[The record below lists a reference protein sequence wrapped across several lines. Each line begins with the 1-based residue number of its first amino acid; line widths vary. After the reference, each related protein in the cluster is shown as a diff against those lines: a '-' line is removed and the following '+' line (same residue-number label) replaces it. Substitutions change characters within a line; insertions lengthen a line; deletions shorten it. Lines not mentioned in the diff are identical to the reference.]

1 MVHRG
6 SRFAFTL
13 IELLVVI
20 AIIAILAIVVV
31 LTLNPAQLLAQSRDA
46 NRVSDMATL
55 QSAIN
60 LYSTDQ
66 SGASSYS
73 LGSSTVVYVSI
84 PDSSSICGDL
94 GLSALPAGDSYS
106 CASATSSRNTN
117 ASGWIPIDFQNISA
131 GTPISSLPVDATN
144 NSSSWLYYT
153 YTTAGGKYQ
162 ITAHLESQ
170 KYLASEPASGG
181 ADPLLYTAGTN
192 LSLSP
197 FAGGMAAWWPLNEGT
212 ATTAYDDS
220 GFGHNGTLYA
230 NTTPTAFWTTTGCKL
245 SACPNFSG
253 ASLDFVSTTYP
264 NVVSNTNVFT
274 WTAWMNMNN
283 TGTVVIIGN
292 RYGSTWMKLTPSA
305 WEVSGGIIAN
315 VLPRNQ
321 WEQVVIVKN
330 SQNYSYYLNGSLVG
344 SAAGPSTSATFP
356 FYIGYDPN
364 FPTDG
369 SMTGQINNVRIYQ
382 RALSGSE
389 VQALYNAG
397 E

>member
-6 SRFAFTL
+6 SHSAFTL

-20 AIIAILAIVVV
+20 AIIAILAVVVV
-31 LTLNPAQLLAQSRDA
+31 LTLNPAELLRQSRDA
-46 NRVSDMATL
+46 NRISDMATL
-55 QSAIN
+55 QNAIN
-60 LYSTDQ
+60 LYSVDQ

-73 LGSSTVVYVSI
+73 LGTSTVVYVSM
-84 PDSSSICGDL
+84 PDSSPTCGDL
-94 GLSALPAGDSYS
+94 GLPALPAGDSYS
-106 CASATSSRNTN
+106 CGSATSSRAN
-117 ASGWIPIDFQNISA
+117 ASGWIPINFQNISSGA
-131 GTPISSLPVDATN
+131 PISALPVDATN

-192 LSLSP
+192 LSLAP
-197 FAGGMAAWWPLNEGT
+197 FAGGMAAWWPLNEG
-212 ATTAYDDS
+212 AGTTAYDDS

-230 NTTPTAFWTTTGCKL
+230 STTPTAFWTTSGCKL
-245 SACPNFSG
+245 AACPGFSG
-253 ASLDFVSTTYP
+253 GSLYFVSTTYP
-264 NVVSNTNVFT
+264 NVVTNTNIFT
-274 WTAWMNMNN
+274 WTAWFDMNN
-283 TGTVVIIGN
+283 TGNVVIVGN

-305 WEVSGGIIAN
+305 WEVTGGIIAN
-315 VLPRNQ
+315 VLPKNQ
-321 WEQVVIVKN
+321 WEQVVIVK
-330 SQNYSYYLNGSLVG
+330 SGQNYSYYLNGSLVG
-344 SAAGPSTSATFP
+344 AATGPSTNATLP

-364 FPTDG
+364 FPGDG
-369 SMTGQINNVRIYQ
+369 SMTGQMNNVRIYE

-389 VQALYNAG
+389 IQALYNAG